1 MKRLVDKCPQRPD
14 RMVSV
19 AYNIINPICI
29 LKNKGVYAREWP
41 YIERV
46 FILFVGVLKFVF
58 FFY

>member
-29 LKNKGVYAREWP
+29 LKNKGAYARE
-41 YIERV
+41 
-46 FILFVGVLKFVF
+46 
-58 FFY
+58 